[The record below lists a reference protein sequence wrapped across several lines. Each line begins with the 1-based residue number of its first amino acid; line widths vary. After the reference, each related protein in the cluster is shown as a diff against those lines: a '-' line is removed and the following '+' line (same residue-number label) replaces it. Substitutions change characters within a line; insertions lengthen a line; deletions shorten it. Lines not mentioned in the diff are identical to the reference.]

1 MTLRTGL
8 ATAALVALIPLAAG
22 CGGGSKNA
30 AKPLPPTPTLTVPGQ
45 SGTPSVPTRSTS
57 TTTSATTSTAAAPT
71 QTAAAPSNPST
82 PAGGAAPPSTGG
94 ATAGGGTSGS
104 GSPPS
109 GSPAQQFSQF
119 CKDNP
124 GAC

>member
-30 AKPLPPTPTLTVPGQ
+30 AKPLPPTPTMTVPGQ
-45 SGTPSVPTRSTS
+45 SGTPSVPNRSTS
-57 TTTSATTSTAAAPT
+57 TTTSATTTAAAPT
-71 QTAAAPSNPST
+71 QTTAATSNPST

-94 ATAGGGTSGS
+94 ASAGGGTPGS